1 MLRRLRAKLR
11 GGDQSGISLVEMMIA
26 LVLFSLVVVAVDSS
40 LTVVQERQVQV
51 TNGVEALDTLQAAEE
66 VITRDISAATSW
78 TTPAVPT
85 STPGSAI
92 TAQSLVFQASLTNT
106 AGAPTTNLVTIALN
120 TTTHQLQV
128 CTNLTLTTSGCG
140 SSVAGVHLQ
149 AQVANIDTSSLF
161 TFTTHQVTQTINSV
175 TTNTYFFTSVASTL
189 TLDSPS
195 VGAPRMSQTTLQ
207 TPEIVTYNIVYAC
220 QTASAAE
227 GASGTC

>member
-1 MLRRLRAKLR
+1 MLRRLLARV
-11 GGDQSGISLVEMMIA
+11 GGDDESGVSLVEMMIA
-26 LVLFSLVVVAVDSS
+26 LVIFSLVVVAVDSS

-51 TNGVEALDTLQAAEE
+51 TNGIEALDTLQAAEE

-85 STPGSAI
+85 SVPGSPV
-92 TAQSLVFQASLTNT
+92 TAQSLVFQASLTNV
-106 AGAPTTNLVTIALN
+106 TNLITITLN

-128 CTNLTLTTSGCG
+128 CSNLTLTTSGCG

-149 AQVANIDTSSLF
+149 AQVANIDSSSLF
-161 TFTTHQVTQTINSV
+161 TFTTHEVTQTISSV
-175 TTNTYFFTSVASTL
+175 TTNTFFYTSVASTL

-220 QTASAAE
+220 QTASDAE

>member
-1 MLRRLRAKLR
+1 MRRLRQRL
-11 GGDQSGISLVEMMIA
+11 DESGVSLVEMMIA
-26 LVLFSLVVVAVDSS
+26 LVIFSLVVVAVDSS

-51 TNGVEALDTLQAAEE
+51 TNGIQALDSLQGAEE
-66 VITRDISAATSW
+66 VITRDISAATAW

-85 STPGSAI
+85 STPASPV
-92 TAQSLVFQASLTNT
+92 TAQSLVFQASLSNV
-106 AGAPTTNLVTIALN
+106 TNLITITLI

-128 CTNLTLTTSGCG
+128 CSNLTLTTSGCG
-140 SSVAGVHLQ
+140 SSVTGVHMQ
-149 AQVANIDTSSLF
+149 AQVANIDSSSLF

-175 TTNTYFFTSVASTL
+175 TSNTYFYTSVASTL

-195 VGAPRMSQTTLQ
+195 VGAPRVSQTTLQ

-220 QTASAAE
+220 QTASDAE